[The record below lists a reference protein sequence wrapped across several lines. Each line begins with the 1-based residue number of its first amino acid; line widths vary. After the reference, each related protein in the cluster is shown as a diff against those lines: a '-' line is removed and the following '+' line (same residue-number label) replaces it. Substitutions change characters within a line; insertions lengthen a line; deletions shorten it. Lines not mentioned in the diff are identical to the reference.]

1 MIKGERSED
10 GEGHQPRLPH
20 AGPTRTTIDAVS
32 KEIIEQL
39 QQDGRRSYA
48 SIAEIVGI
56 SEDAVVKRV
65 KHLEDTGVMQ
75 ITAVTDP
82 LQLGFARQAMLG
94 VKVEGPRKPVAEALG
109 AIEEV
114 DYVVITAGGFDI
126 LAEVVGESDAHL
138 LELVTSRIRPIP
150 GHRVDPHLPLPRA
163 AEADLHVGCAVGIRS
178 WRARRRSRGRRTTC
192 G

>member
-1 MIKGERSED
+1 MTNGFTIVIKGERT
-10 GEGHQPRLPH
+10 GEGEGPQPRLPH
-20 AGPTRTTIDAVS
+20 AGPTRTSIDAVS
-32 KEIIEQL
+32 KMIIEQL

-48 SIAEIVGI
+48 TIAGIVGI

-94 VKVEGPRKPVAEALG
+94 VIVDGPRKPVAEAL
-109 AIEEV
+109 ADIQEV

-138 LELVTSRIRPIP
+138 LEVTARIRPIP
-150 GHRVDPHLPLPRA
+150 GIVSIHTFLYLELQKQTYTWGVR
-163 AEADLHVGCAVGIRS
+163 
-178 WRARRRSRGRRTTC
+178 
-192 G
+192 